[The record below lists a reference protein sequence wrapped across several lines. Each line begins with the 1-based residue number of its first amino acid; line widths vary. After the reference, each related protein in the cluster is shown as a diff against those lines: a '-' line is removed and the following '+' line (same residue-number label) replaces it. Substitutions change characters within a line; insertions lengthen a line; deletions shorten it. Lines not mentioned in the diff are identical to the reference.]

1 MALMGSW
8 QAGHN
13 AFYMGAMA
21 SASDTIGVAGAG
33 LIVASPA
40 CGPGAGV
47 CFSAGRITSTGAT
60 FVGGL
65 WASYQALNG
74 NMSLADVYVTS
85 TTTAAGLAAKNPWI
99 NLAASIAQL
108 LWDSQ

>member
-1 MALMGSW
+1 NQRYADCRH
-8 QAGHN
+8 QDCVAQTI
-13 AFYMGAMA
+13 
-21 SASDTIGVAGAG
+21 DTVGVAGAG
-33 LIVASPA
+33 LMVASPA

-65 WASYQALNG
+65 WASYQALND